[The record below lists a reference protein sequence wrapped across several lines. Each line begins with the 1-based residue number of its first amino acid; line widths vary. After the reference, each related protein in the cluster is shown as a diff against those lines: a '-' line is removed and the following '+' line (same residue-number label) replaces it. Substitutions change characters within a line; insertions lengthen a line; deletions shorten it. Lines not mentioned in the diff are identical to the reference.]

1 MPDFHFHPP
10 VITHR
15 SLQNAMSLP
24 SFNIAEYPGQ
34 LVEKVSQFKDAFAP
48 FAAKADELLKAR
60 YWSNATWRER
70 EKILDTV
77 SWLLRVHAPR

>member
-1 MPDFHFHPP
+1 MQRRKFEALFA
-10 VITHR
+10 R
-15 SLQNAMSLP
+15 GA
-24 SFNIAEYPGQ
+24 
-34 LVEKVSQFKDAFAP
+34 KVSEREIIALRNEYLLRISKIVTKKTNAP

>member
-1 MPDFHFHPP
+1 MQRRKFEALFARGAK
-10 VITHR
+10 VGEREI
-15 SLQNAMSLP
+15 
-24 SFNIAEYPGQ
+24 IALRNEY
-34 LVEKVSQFKDAFAP
+34 LLRISKIVAKDAFAP